1 MTRRL
6 EGRHALVTGAA
17 GGIGL
22 AVTIAYLAHGAR
34 CTAADMASQPS
45 RELAALIARHDDR
58 LHYVACDVSKTA
70 QVDRLVSLARER
82 FGRIDIL
89 FNNAA
94 IFDLAPLLESDEAM
108 YERLFAVNVRGMFF
122 VMQKVLAQMVTQ
134 PAGSTGP
141 GTVINLASQ
150 AGRRGEALVS
160 HYCATKAAVVSYT
173 QSAALAMAPHGIRV
187 NAIAPGVI
195 DTPMWQQVDALFARY
210 EGLQPGEKKAAVG
223 KAVPLGYMGRPDQ
236 VAGAAVFLASDE
248 ASYITAQTLN
258 VDGGN
263 VMS

>member
-6 EGRHALVTGAA
+6 DNRHALLTGAA

-22 AVTIAYLAHGAR
+22 AVTAAFLAEGAR
-34 CTAADMASQPS
+34 CTAVDVAKDSS
-45 RELAALIARHDDR
+45 RELAALIAQHGDH
-58 LHYVACDVSKTA
+58 LQYVVCDVSKTSQIDALVGAA
-70 QVDRLVSLARER
+70 QAR
-82 FGRIDIL
+82 FGPIDVL

-108 YERLFAVNVRGMFF
+108 YDRLFAVNVRGMFF
-122 VMQKVLAQMVTQ
+122 VMQKVLAQMVAQ
-134 PAGSTGP
+134 RNNSRVA

-210 EGLQPGEKKAAVG
+210 EGLRPGEKKAAVG